1 MEGSSSFVYSTLHHQ
16 DSSTQSLSNSRTGS
30 PVLHPRDRLQVL
42 HISSALSLT
51 TVENYTHLTLQ
62 HCVFTDFPKN
72 HFRRRSELSSILH
85 PVLSYIQIDLRLLND
100 RDVF

>member
-42 HISSALSLT
+42 HISSSLSLT
-51 TVENYTHLTLQ
+51 AVENYTHLTLQ